1 MASVPRIPV
10 SVGFLT
16 TVLYVGFIGIPFVA
30 LFVKAGMESNLID
43 AILDKTVYTAIRL
56 SLVTSIIAV
65 IVVLLIGTPF
75 AYFIARVNFRGKYL
89 VSALIE
95 LPIILPPVVSGV
107 AMLMAFG
114 RNGLI
119 GSWLDEIGINI
130 PFTMTAVIFAQLFV
144 SAPFYIRA
152 ARSGFESV
160 DIAFEQLSLTSGKSP
175 MDTFRLVSLPLA
187 FPSLVGGIVLAW
199 ARAISEFGATIMFA
213 GNFIGQTQTMPLAIM
228 STMETDLSRSLILA
242 VVLVAMSLIVLI
254 GLSFLTR
261 SRMVGGE

>member
-16 TVLYVGFIGIPFVA
+16 TLLYVGFIGIPFIA

-43 AILDKTVYTAIRL
+43 AILDRTVYTAIRL

-160 DIAFEQLSLTSGKSP
+160 DIAFEQLGQK
-175 MDTFRLVSLPLA
+175 
-187 FPSLVGGIVLAW
+187 
-199 ARAISEFGATIMFA
+199 A
-213 GNFIGQTQTMPLAIM
+213 GN
-228 STMETDLSRSLILA
+228 LI
-242 VVLVAMSLIVLI
+242 S
-254 GLSFLTR
+254 
-261 SRMVGGE
+261 VGDSAQS